1 MAGRTGGAWRLTVTA
16 ASLAAALALGGAVAS
31 QDNTARPARIL
42 FPPDHAV
49 LLSGHFDVIVQAPR
63 ADLVIDGRPQAWEA
77 FAPPVHVLRVSL
89 DPGPH
94 KLQVAGQTRELV
106 VAAYNHDPAAPRDWP
121 VVRRHPINSE
131 EERCGD
137 CHQLSRRDSQIVL
150 GELKGQQAC
159 FECHHKAGFDAAHAR
174 LPGPLESCPSCH
186 ALHASSRKSFLKP
199 GIGAAPPDRQRSSS
213 ESPGL

>member
-1 MAGRTGGAWRLTVTA
+1 MVTA
-16 ASLAAALALGGAVAS
+16 ASLLAALALGGAVAS
-31 QDNTARPARIL
+31 QDKTARPARIL
-42 FPPDHAV
+42 FPPDRAV
-49 LLSGHFDVIVQAPR
+49 LLSGHFDVIVRAQR
-63 ADLVIDGRPQAWEA
+63 ADLAIDGRPQTWEA

-94 KLQVAGQTRELV
+94 TLEVAGQKRQFV
-106 VAAYNHDPAAPRDWP
+106 VAAYLNDPAAPRDWP

-159 FECHHKAGFDAAHAR
+159 FECHHKAGFDAAHAQ
-174 LPGPLESCPSCH
+174 LPGPLESCSTCH
-186 ALHASSRKSFLKP
+186 TLHMSGRKSFLKA
-199 GIGAAPPDRQRSSS
+199 GKQSGSNQ
-213 ESPGL
+213 